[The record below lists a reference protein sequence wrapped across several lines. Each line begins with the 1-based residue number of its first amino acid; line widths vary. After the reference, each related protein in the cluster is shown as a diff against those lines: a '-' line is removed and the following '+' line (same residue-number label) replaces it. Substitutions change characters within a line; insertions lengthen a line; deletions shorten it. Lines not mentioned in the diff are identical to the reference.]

1 MRFFFSKPKAG
12 PADTYM
18 EPAAKGIYT
27 IVHSMSETG
36 PVRKHNEDHILIH
49 FLDNRRTKLLCAVA
63 DGMGGHEA
71 GEVASGIACSSI
83 LQYVTNAKDEI
94 STETLEQA
102 LQQAHRH
109 ILKDGAAHPERK
121 GMGTTA
127 TVAFI
132 NNDTLAFA
140 HIGDSR
146 LYHYSNGNLTQ
157 LSKDHTLVNDMYERG
172 EITKE
177 EQSRHAMRNV
187 LTQALGTT
195 QVIRPQQACINVSL
209 QDKLLLCSDGLYDVF
224 SEEELKDLM
233 RMSNNAFILECM
245 KTLANERR
253 ASDNFSAILLSFSD
267 DFLPVAPITKE
278 QTIPS

>member
-1 MRFFFSKPKAG
+1 MRLFFSKPKAEQ
-12 PADTYM
+12 ADIHT
-18 EPAAKGIYT
+18 EPAAQEMYA
-27 IVHSMSETG
+27 IVHSLSETG
-36 PVRKHNEDHILIH
+36 PVRKHNEDHILTH
-49 FLDNRRTKLLCAVA
+49 FFNNKRSKSLCIVA

-71 GEVASGIACSSI
+71 GEVASEIACNSI
-83 LQYVTNAKDEI
+83 FQYVKNATEEI
-94 STETLEQA
+94 SAATVGQA
-102 LQQAHRH
+102 LQQAHQH
-109 ILKDGAAHPERK
+109 ILKDGTVHPERK

-132 NNDTLAFA
+132 NNHILFFT

-146 LYHYSNGNLTQ
+146 LYHYSKGDLTQ

-177 EQSRHAMRNV
+177 EQTRHAMRNV

-195 QVIRPQQACINVSL
+195 QVIRPQQASIHISI
-209 QDKLLLCSDGLYDVF
+209 QDKLLLCTDGLYDVF
-224 SEEELKDLM
+224 SHEELKSLM
-233 RMSNNAFILECM
+233 GMDNVPFILECM
-245 KTLANERR
+245 KTLANERN

-267 DFLPVAPITKE
+267 DFLPAAPITKE